1 MEGSDSQND
10 ERFLWMMIRVV
21 MRRKPIPIVITNPIR
36 PCLKGLTSSG
46 SSVTVGVKTLKL
58 MIFRVRVITGV
69 NVKSGVSV
77 PVFVGE
83 IRAVAVDVMVAVLVT
98 NENGD
103 VDVRVG
109 VLLWVRSMVGVDGM
123 VGVEV

>member
-1 MEGSDSQND
+1 
-10 ERFLWMMIRVV
+10 
-21 MRRKPIPIVITNPIR
+21 
-36 PCLKGLTSSG
+36 
-46 SSVTVGVKTLKL
+46 

-77 PVFVGE
+77 PVYVGE
-83 IRAVAVDVMVAVLVT
+83 IRGVAVDVMVAVLVT

-109 VLLWVRSMVGVDGM
+109 VLLWVRSMVGVNVM
-123 VGVEV
+123 VGVEVRVNDWVELVWVIVWVWVDVVCSGITETGPKNSLL